1 MRARRSNSRP
11 TRVRRSSRAPDGS
24 RWRFVHCCTRR
35 PSCDDCPGACACSP
49 CCRTAP
55 GEYRPVPGEACV
67 SSKRTTDGLCSSS
80 RSFHRATRSSSCGLP
95 RSARP
100 RGPIIVDAR
109 KPPRSLLEKGHVV
122 GAPRRS
128 SLLRSASLTRRRDP
142 SDRISCSIRI
152 CALSST
158 KRSFMS
164 DRIAEKPSRISCRS
178 CTNCDSRFVTRSG
191 RSRRCCI

>member
-11 TRVRRSSRAPDGS
+11 TRVRRSSSAPDGS
-24 RWRFVHCCTRR
+24 CWRFARCCRPR
-35 PSCDDCPGACACSP
+35 PSCDDCPGACACSR

-55 GEYRPVPGEACV
+55 GESRPVLGEVCA
-67 SSKRTTDGLCSSS
+67 SSKRATDDLCSSS
-80 RSFHRATRSSSCGLP
+80 RSIHRATRSSSCGLP

-100 RGPIIVDAR
+100 RGPTIVDAR
-109 KPPRSLLEKGHVV
+109 KPLPSLLEKGYVV
-122 GAPRRS
+122 GAPCRS

-158 KRSFMS
+158 KRSFIS